1 VIKLKKTNDDKEK
14 EGEKKEEKQK
24 EEAEAEGGEIEHYPL
39 KSLIYPFE
47 VIVSPF
53 KAFKEIAQNP
63 GVKGFLLIIVL
74 FIATSIGVEYVY
86 GSKIFVGVSGGQPV
100 LPKLDTYLDAYV
112 YVTSFGNY
120 TFKSNAPYTMNYTF
134 INETPLTQYTIFWVN
149 TTETLTPA
157 NPLVIIANDTFY
169 QTTVDLNQ
177 TARKVGNLSLTAK
190 FSQYE
195 RPKFS
200 VILNKTAEWNLSDFT
215 INWFIRPPSPYTYLA
230 NLTTTLDLTSEATLS
245 LLQTNVT
252 TAELGNTNSINDW
265 KFSILSD
272 WSDYGNATIYGG
284 NTTLFTYSGTWL
296 DVVFG
301 ANDPKID
308 FTTVNLTYSA
318 LVNTS
323 FFGDQLLFYEMFDVL
338 SFFFSWL
345 VYAVALFLIANVFG
359 EQRKEEKSEKE
370 STKESEEE
378 SEKRSKRRR
387 PWLPFFILVG
397 YVFSVFIV
405 RSAVSAVLISTLPK
419 INFQLA
425 TQSEVTLSDRINA
438 IWSPTLA
445 NKVGTYFNFF
455 VEAWFTMLGAIAVH
469 ASRKMPWAKAI
480 MISIIA
486 YFIYFTVRMFIG
498 F

>member
-1 VIKLKKTNDDKEK
+1 MTSLTRKNEHKE
-14 EGEKKEEKQK
+14 EEKKEEEEK
-24 EEAEAEGGEIEHYPL
+24 ETEHHPLRALVYPL
-39 KSLIYPFE
+39 K

-63 GVKGFLLIIVL
+63 SVKGFLLIIIL
-74 FIATSIGVEYVY
+74 IIATSIGLQYVY
-86 GSKIFVGVSGGQPV
+86 GSKIFIGISGGQPV
-100 LPKLDTYLDAYV
+100 SPQLDTYLDAYV

-134 INETPLTQYTIFWVN
+134 INETPLTEYNIFWVN

-157 NPLVIIANDTFY
+157 NPLVLIANDTFY
-169 QTTVDLNQ
+169 QATVDLNQ
-177 TARKVGNLSLTAK
+177 AARKVGNLSLTAK

-195 RPKFS
+195 KPKFS
-200 VILNKTAEWNLSDFT
+200 VILNKTAEWNLSDFS
-215 INWFIRPPSPYTYLA
+215 INWFIHSPYTYLA

-252 TAELGNTNSINDW
+252 TAELGNTSSINDW

-272 WSDYGNATIYGG
+272 WSDYGNATVYGG
-284 NTTLFTYSGTWL
+284 NTALFTYSGTWL
-296 DVVFG
+296 NAVFG

-308 FTTVNLTYSA
+308 FTTVSLTYSA
-318 LVNTS
+318 IVNTS
-323 FFGDQLLFYEMFDVL
+323 FFGDQLLFYEMFDIL
-338 SFFFSWL
+338 AFCFSW
-345 VYAVALFLIANVFG
+345 VIYAGALFLIANVFG
-359 EQRKEEKSEKE
+359 VERKEEKSEKE
-370 STKESEEE
+370 GKEKSDEEESEEE
-378 SEKRSKRRR
+378 NKKLSKGRR

-405 RSAVSAVLISTLPK
+405 RAAVSAVLISTLPE

-425 TQSEVTLSDRINA
+425 TQSELTLSERINA
-438 IWSPTLA
+438 IWGSTLV
-445 NKVGTYFNFF
+445 NKVGTYFNFLA
-455 VEAWFTMLGAIAVH
+455 EIWFTMLGAIAVH
-469 ASRKMPWAKAI
+469 ASRKIPWTKAI